1 MKAKMIYTLAL
12 ALCIE
17 SLAWTQDVDSL
28 MNLVLENNRI
38 LMVAREASQT
48 AILRA
53 GTGNTPSDPE
63 FEIGYLYGDPTQIGN
78 KVNIL
83 VKQEVDFPTAY
94 AHRSKLKQIRQSR
107 AELEYVLVRQAVL
120 SETRQ
125 LWIKQ
130 VHLNKLSQLLG
141 QRLKQAKAIQSDFS
155 EMMNAGEVG
164 LLEYTQ
170 ANLMVASIES
180 EFDEVLSKLESN
192 RLALLEMTGG
202 QEVELKDTIFPVPVS
217 IQEDSILADY
227 RMGPGAQLH
236 QQDRYEKE
244 KEKSLARSQHL
255 PKISAGYFSETIP
268 SEAFRGFTVG
278 ISVPLWENA
287 RTIKTAQSALIQSEA
302 KMDQYLVEQERNLR
316 QKLNKLANLYGR
328 VEKLEEA
335 LGSANSLQILTSSM
349 ESGEISLSEYFYNS
363 DFYFRNQ
370 QLLLRYEMELLALEA
385 DLLKI
390 YY

>member
-1 MKAKMIYTLAL
+1 MKRKLIYTLAL
-12 ALCIE
+12 ALAMQT
-17 SLAWTQDVDSL
+17 LAWNQEADSL
-28 MNLVLENNRI
+28 MKLVLENNRT

-53 GTGNTPSDPE
+53 GTGNTPPDPE
-63 FEIGYLYGDPTQIGN
+63 FEFGYLFGNPAQIGN

-83 VKQEVDFPTAY
+83 VKQEMDFPTAY
-94 AHRSKLKQIRQSR
+94 AHRAKLKDIRRSR
-107 AELEYVLVRQAVL
+107 AELEYLQIRQEVL
-120 SETRQ
+120 SEARQ
-125 LWIKQ
+125 LWIRQ
-130 VHLNKLSQLLG
+130 VHLNQLSRLLNK
-141 QRLKQAKAIQSDFS
+141 RLQKAETIRSDVY

-164 LLEYTQ
+164 PLEYSQ

-180 EFDEVLSKLESN
+180 EFEEVQSQLEN
-192 RLALLEMTGG
+192 TRLALLQMTGG
-202 QEVELKDTIFPVPVS
+202 QYIEVRDTLFPGPIPIV
-217 IQEDSILADY
+217 EDTLLADY

-244 KEKSLARSQHL
+244 RETSLARSEHL
-255 PKISAGYFSETIP
+255 PKISAGYFSEAIP
-268 SEAFRGFTVG
+268 AEAFRGFTVG

-287 RTIKTAQSALIQSEA
+287 RKVKAAKSALMQSEI
-302 KMDQYLVEQERNLR
+302 KMDQYVYEQEKMVL
-316 QKLNKLANLYGR
+316 QKLNKLENLQGR
-328 VEKLEEA
+328 IEKLEEA
-335 LGSANSLQILTSSM
+335 LGSANSLKILTSSM

-370 QLLLRYEMELLALEA
+370 QLLLRYKMELLALEA